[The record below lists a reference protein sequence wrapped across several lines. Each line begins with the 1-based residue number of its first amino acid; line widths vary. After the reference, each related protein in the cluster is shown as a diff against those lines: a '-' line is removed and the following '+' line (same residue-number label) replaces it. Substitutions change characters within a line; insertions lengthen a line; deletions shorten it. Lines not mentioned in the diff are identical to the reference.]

1 MSEHLID
8 APRRQRAR
16 RGDGDLLKEEIVAA
30 ATRLLVEKGDQ
41 EAVSIRAIADAVGVT
56 PPSIYLHFADKDE
69 LFLEVCRDRFM
80 ELDRRMVALGETAND
95 PIDGLHRRGEA
106 YIRFGLENPEEYRIL
121 FIDHPKSTSPE
132 QVKDWA
138 AFQHMVEAV
147 QRCID
152 SGDIAPGDPMVIT
165 IGLWAAVHGIT
176 SLMISMPEFPW
187 PTPDV
192 IIDHVLSM
200 CVYGLRP

>member
-1 MSEHLID
+1 VTDDLID
-8 APRRQRAR
+8 VPRRHRAR
-16 RGDGDLLKEEIVAA
+16 RGDGELLREEIIAA

-69 LFLEVCRDRFM
+69 LFLEVCNDRFR
-80 ELDRRMVALGETAND
+80 ELDRRMVALGETATD
-95 PIDGLHRRGEA
+95 PVDGLHKRGEA

-121 FIDHPKSTSPE
+121 FIDHPKSASAE

-138 AFQHMVEAV
+138 AFEHMVEAV

-152 SGDIAPGDPMVIT
+152 AGDIAAGDPMVIT

-187 PTPDV
+187 PPVDTM
-192 IIDHVLSM
+192 IDHVLST
-200 CVYGLRP
+200 CVYGLRG